1 VHLVSI
7 SADMVP
13 LKVPDGSFLV
23 LSEADE
29 TVVGIIETVAEA
41 TAPTVE
47 VGAVVVFVVDN
58 GGGMELV
65 VPVGTIGGNEVV
77 PSMGPAK
84 VPIDTILATELDE
97 SMEAI
102 ATEAAATED
111 NRDAAECWCLGGSC
125 LL

>member
-1 VHLVSI
+1 MVSI

-13 LKVPDGSFLV
+13 LLKVPDGSFLV
-23 LSEADE
+23 LSDADE

-47 VGAVVVFVVDN
+47 VGPVIVVVVDN

-65 VPVGTIGGNEVV
+65 VPVGTIGIEVV
-77 PSMGPAK
+77 PIMGPAK

>member
-1 VHLVSI
+1 
-7 SADMVP
+7 M
-13 LKVPDGSFLV
+13 VPDGSFLV
-23 LSEADE
+23 LSDADE
-29 TVVGIIETVAEA
+29 TVVGIVETVAEA
-41 TAPTVE
+41 TAPTVG
-47 VGAVVVFVVDN
+47 VGPVIVVDN
-58 GGGMELV
+58 GVGMELV
-65 VPVGTIGGNEVV
+65 VPVGTIGIEVV
-77 PSMGPAK
+77 PIMGPAK

>member
-1 VHLVSI
+1 MVSI

-13 LKVPDGSFLV
+13 LLKVPDGSFLV
-23 LSEADE
+23 LSDADE

-41 TAPTVE
+41 TAPTVG
-47 VGAVVVFVVDN
+47 VGPVIVVVDN
-58 GGGMELV
+58 VGGIELV
-65 VPVGTIGGNEVV
+65 VPVGTIGIEVV
-77 PSMGPAK
+77 PIMGPAK

>member
-1 VHLVSI
+1 MVSI

-13 LKVPDGSFLV
+13 LLMVPDGSFLV
-23 LSEADE
+23 LSDADE
-29 TVVGIIETVAEA
+29 TVVGIVETVAEA
-41 TAPTVE
+41 TAPTVG
-47 VGAVVVFVVDN
+47 VGPVIVVVDN
-58 GGGMELV
+58 GVGMELV
-65 VPVGTIGGNEVV
+65 VPVGTIGIEVV
-77 PSMGPAK
+77 PIPMGPAK

>member
-1 VHLVSI
+1 MVSI
-7 SADMVP
+7 SADIVP

-47 VGAVVVFVVDN
+47 VGPVTVVVDID
-58 GGGMELV
+58 GGMELV
-65 VPVGTIGGNEVV
+65 VPVGTIGIEVV
-77 PSMGPAK
+77 PIMGPAK

-111 NRDAAECWCLGGSC
+111 NRDAAEC
-125 LL
+125 

>member
-1 VHLVSI
+1 MVSI

-23 LSEADE
+23 LSDADE

-47 VGAVVVFVVDN
+47 VGPVIVVVVDN

-65 VPVGTIGGNEVV
+65 VPVGTIGIEVV
-77 PSMGPAK
+77 PIMGPAK

>member
-1 VHLVSI
+1 
-7 SADMVP
+7 MVL

-41 TAPTVE
+41 TAPTVG
-47 VGAVVVFVVDN
+47 VGPVIVVVD
-58 GGGMELV
+58 GGMELV
-65 VPVGTIGGNEVV
+65 VPDGTIGIEVV
-77 PSMGPAK
+77 PIMGPAK

-111 NRDAAECWCLGGSC
+111 SRDAAECWCLGGSC

>member
-1 VHLVSI
+1 MVSI

-23 LSEADE
+23 LSDADE

-41 TAPTVE
+41 TAPTVG
-47 VGAVVVFVVDN
+47 VGPVIVVVDN

-65 VPVGTIGGNEVV
+65 VPVGTIGIEVV
-77 PSMGPAK
+77 PIMGPAK

>member
-1 VHLVSI
+1 MEL
-7 SADMVP
+7 

-23 LSEADE
+23 LSDAED
-29 TVVGIIETVAEA
+29 TVVGIIDTVAEA

-47 VGAVVVFVVDN
+47 VGPVVLVVDN

>member
-1 VHLVSI
+1 MVSI

-13 LKVPDGSFLV
+13 LMVPDGSFLV
-23 LSEADE
+23 LSDADE

-47 VGAVVVFVVDN
+47 VGPVIVVVDN
-58 GGGMELV
+58 GVGMELV
-65 VPVGTIGGNEVV
+65 VPVGTIGIEVV
-77 PSMGPAK
+77 PIMGPAK

>member
-1 VHLVSI
+1 MVPH
-7 SADMVP
+7 MVP
-13 LKVPDGSFLV
+13 LTVPDGSFLV
-23 LSEADE
+23 LSDADE

-47 VGAVVVFVVDN
+47 VGPVIAVVVVDN

-65 VPVGTIGGNEVV
+65 VPVGTIGIEVV
-77 PSMGPAK
+77 PIMGPAK